1 MRVVE
6 FPEPETMAA
15 RSWRKKEWGLA
26 FNNITVV
33 LFSETRLSVA
43 QAGP

>member
-6 FPEPETMAA
+6 FTEPETMAA
-15 RSWRKKEWGLA
+15 MSWRKEWGLA
-26 FNNITVV
+26 FNNISFL
-33 LFSETRLSVA
+33 LFFETRLNVA